1 MYLTLFFNE
10 SIEYTDHYHLETGEC
25 VRTLLIV
32 RKRIFLTQRNN
43 FFYPVGLDTRKNF
56 INHKKEFFLL
66 ATRLLARVQAACV
79 EHVPS
84 RSSDLVATILLRC
97 CRWRAAAVARRLPE
111 ICAAGRV
118 VWVARAARRSA
129 SPPRASVVACAVHG
143 LALASAREQRSTS
156 IASWLEVALLR
167 LSQLVEERWRA
178 TCASRVALSCNGII
192 YPSCA
197 SATRFCSAY
206 WQTAS
211 VRAPLHAS
219 DLAADI

>member
-1 MYLTLFFNE
+1 MRPRGRRAFLNPFANVLPLHCMGTRYLREDF
-10 SIEYTDHYHLETGEC
+10 SADWMG
-25 VRTLLIV
+25 RA
-32 RKRIFLTQRNN
+32 
-43 FFYPVGLDTRKNF
+43 
-56 INHKKEFFLL
+56 
-66 ATRLLARVQAACV
+66 ATRNVCVLARVQAACV

-84 RSSDLVATILLRC
+84 RSSDLIATILRRC

-178 TCASRVALSCNGII
+178 TGASRVALRCNGII
-192 YPSCA
+192 YPICA